1 MKSDIF
7 HKKITFC
14 FLVKSKKM
22 SLSYIVKYEPK
33 INFCFLA
40 KIKKCHWATLPK
52 MGQKLNFHWKWNF
65 FFKWP
70 RNKTWFFVKK
80 VTFSLLVKWKMPIK
94 PKLSF
99 WPIFGNVAQW
109 HFLTWSENKNDFFSL
124 KGHFLFTER
133 PNLVV
138 KNRLQYYLKKFLDYF
153 VIVAWHG
160 GISNIFFAPPC
171 SPL

>member
-1 MKSDIF
+1 MLC
-7 HKKITFC
+7 KKWSFRGNITFC
-14 FLVKSKKM
+14 FLTKSKKFHWVCANN
-22 SLSYIVKYEPK
+22 LI
-33 INFCFLA
+33 LA
-40 KIKKCHWATLPK
+40 KSEIILTWSVTKK
-52 MGQKLNFHWKWNF
+52 
-65 FFKWP
+65 
-70 RNKTWFFVKK
+70 WFFVKK
-80 VTFSLLVKWKMPIK
+80 VTFALLVKWKMPIK